1 MRWTSL
7 TEDRR
12 KLQKRSAACFASV
25 CGTFICR
32 KVLTLSVQETVG
44 LVMVEYRERS
54 SRSSTSVVALVLV
67 AGLLIGGL
75 VTSFIFY
82 VEIDGLNKEI
92 SGLKSQVSNLWGQ
105 QNYTVQNIT
114 LYQNG
119 TALRQLYDSV
129 KDSIVLVHG
138 TVSNGSV
145 QGSGFVYNFTNTM
158 VVITNNHVVHGT
170 TSVSVTFSNGNGYAA
185 NVTGTD
191 PYADLAVLTVDAPA
205 SEFLPLEIVGSSM
218 LRVGDPV
225 VAIGNPYGL
234 VGSLTTGVVS
244 ALGRTISEEEYIGA
258 YSIANIIQTST
269 PINPGNSGGPLL
281 NFDGKVIGIT
291 TAIVADSQGLGFA
304 VPSNTILKEIYGL
317 VVNRGY
323 EAHSYLGVSGSDM
336 DYDRA
341 QDLGVNV
348 TYGWWIA
355 SVVSGGPAATAGLR
369 SNDVIVGINGTRMRN
384 GDEMLSFLE
393 EYTLPNQ
400 NVTLRIVRGTQVLD
414 IQVHLGQRPPP

>member
-1 MRWTSL
+1 
-7 TEDRR
+7 
-12 KLQKRSAACFASV
+12 
-25 CGTFICR
+25 
-32 KVLTLSVQETVG
+32 
-44 LVMVEYRERS
+44 MVEYRERS
-54 SRSSTSVVALVLV
+54 SRSSTSVMALVLV

-82 VEIDGLNKEI
+82 MEIDGLNKEI
-92 SGLKSQVSNLWGQ
+92 LGLKSQVSNLWGQ

-185 NVTGTD
+185 NVTGID
-191 PYADLAVLTVDAPA
+191 PYADLAVLTVNAPA
-205 SEFLPLEIVGSSM
+205 NEFKPLEIVGSSM

-281 NFDGKVIGIT
+281 NFDGNVVGIT

-336 DYDRA
+336 DYERA

-400 NVTLRIVRGTQVLD
+400 NVTLRIVRGTQLLD

>member
-25 CGTFICR
+25 CVTFICR
-32 KVLTLSVQETVG
+32 KVLTLSVQERVG

-54 SRSSTSVVALVLV
+54 SRSSTSVMALVLV

-82 VEIDGLNKEI
+82 MEIDGLNKEI

-281 NFDGKVIGIT
+281 NFDGNVIGIT

-336 DYDRA
+336 DYERA
-341 QDLGVNV
+341 QDLEVNV

-400 NVTLRIVRGTQVLD
+400 NVTLRIVRGTQLLD

>member
-32 KVLTLSVQETVG
+32 KVLTLSVQERVG
-44 LVMVEYRERS
+44 LIMVEYRERS
-54 SRSSTSVVALVLV
+54 SRSSTSVMALVLV

-82 VEIDGLNKEI
+82 MEIDGLNKEI

-281 NFDGKVIGIT
+281 NFDGNVIGIT

-336 DYDRA
+336 DYERA
-341 QDLGVNV
+341 QDLRVNV

>member
-1 MRWTSL
+1 
-7 TEDRR
+7 
-12 KLQKRSAACFASV
+12 
-25 CGTFICR
+25 
-32 KVLTLSVQETVG
+32 
-44 LVMVEYRERS
+44 MVEYRERS
-54 SRSSTSVVALVLV
+54 GRSSASVMALVLV

-82 VEIDGLNKEI
+82 MEIDALNKEI
-92 SGLKSQVSNLWGQ
+92 SSLKSQVSNLWGQ

-158 VVITNNHVVHGT
+158 VVITNNHVVYGT
-170 TSVSVTFSNGNGYAA
+170 TSVSVTFSNGNGYEA

-191 PYADLAVLTVDAPA
+191 PYADLAVLTVNAPA
-205 SEFLPLEIVGSSM
+205 SEFRPLGIVGSSL

-244 ALGRTISEEEYIGA
+244 ALGRTITEEEYIGA

-281 NFDGKVIGIT
+281 NFDGKVVGIT

-317 VVNRGY
+317 VVNGGY
-323 EAHSYLGVSGSDM
+323 DAHSYLGVSGSDM

-341 QDLGVNV
+341 QDLEVNV
-348 TYGWWIA
+348 TYGWWLA
-355 SVVSGGPAATAGLR
+355 SVVSGGPAAAAGLR

-393 EYTLPNQ
+393 EYTLPNE
-400 NVTLRIVRGTQVLD
+400 NVILKIVRGAQLLD
-414 IQVHLGQRPPP
+414 VQVHLGQRPPP

>member
-7 TEDRR
+7 TEDKTR
-12 KLQKRSAACFASV
+12 LQKFSAACFASV

-32 KVLTLSVQETVG
+32 KVLTLSVQERVG
-44 LVMVEYRERS
+44 LIMVEYRERS
-54 SRSSTSVVALVLV
+54 SRSSTSVMALVLV

-82 VEIDGLNKEI
+82 MEIDGLNKEI

-281 NFDGKVIGIT
+281 NFDGNVIGIT

-336 DYDRA
+336 DYERA
-341 QDLGVNV
+341 QDLRVNV

>member
-12 KLQKRSAACFASV
+12 KLQKRSVACFASV

-32 KVLTLSVQETVG
+32 KVLTLSVQERVG
-44 LVMVEYRERS
+44 LIMVEYRERS
-54 SRSSTSVVALVLV
+54 SRSSTSVMALVLV

-82 VEIDGLNKEI
+82 MEIDGLNKEI
-92 SGLKSQVSNLWGQ
+92 LGLKSQVSNLWGQ

-191 PYADLAVLTVDAPA
+191 PYADLAVLTVNAPA
-205 SEFLPLEIVGSSM
+205 NEFKPLEIVGSSM

-281 NFDGKVIGIT
+281 NFDGNVVGIT

-323 EAHSYLGVSGSDM
+323 EAHSYLGVAGSDM
-336 DYDRA
+336 DYERA

-400 NVTLRIVRGTQVLD
+400 NVTLRIVRGTQLLD

>member
-54 SRSSTSVVALVLV
+54 SRSSTSVMALVLV

-82 VEIDGLNKEI
+82 MEIDGLNKEI

-281 NFDGKVIGIT
+281 NFDGNVIGIT

-336 DYDRA
+336 DYERA
-341 QDLGVNV
+341 QDLEVNV

>member
-54 SRSSTSVVALVLV
+54 SRSSTSVMALVLV

-82 VEIDGLNKEI
+82 MEIDGLNKEI

-281 NFDGKVIGIT
+281 NFDGNVIGIT

-336 DYDRA
+336 NYERA
-341 QDLGVNV
+341 QDLEVNV

>member
-7 TEDRR
+7 TEDKTR
-12 KLQKRSAACFASV
+12 LQKFSAACFASV

-54 SRSSTSVVALVLV
+54 SRSSTSVMALVLV

-82 VEIDGLNKEI
+82 MEIDGLNKEI

-191 PYADLAVLTVDAPA
+191 PYADLAVLTVNAPA

-281 NFDGKVIGIT
+281 NFDGNVIGIT

-336 DYDRA
+336 DYERA
-341 QDLGVNV
+341 QNLGVNV

-400 NVTLRIVRGTQVLD
+400 NVTLRIVRGIQVLD

>member
-1 MRWTSL
+1 
-7 TEDRR
+7 
-12 KLQKRSAACFASV
+12 
-25 CGTFICR
+25 
-32 KVLTLSVQETVG
+32 
-44 LVMVEYRERS
+44 MVEYHERS
-54 SRSSTSVVALVLV
+54 GRSSASVMALVLV

-82 VEIDGLNKEI
+82 MEIDALNKEI
-92 SGLKSQVSNLWGQ
+92 SSLKSQVSNLWGQ

-158 VVITNNHVVHGT
+158 VVITNNHVVYGT
-170 TSVSVTFSNGNGYAA
+170 TSVSVTFSNGNGYEA

-191 PYADLAVLTVDAPA
+191 PYADLAVLTVNAPA
-205 SEFLPLEIVGSSM
+205 SEFRPLEIVGSSL

-244 ALGRTISEEEYIGA
+244 ALGRTITEEEYIGA

-281 NFDGKVIGIT
+281 NFDGKVVGIT

-317 VVNRGY
+317 VVNGGY
-323 EAHSYLGVSGSDM
+323 DAHSYLGVSGSDM

-355 SVVSGGPAATAGLR
+355 SVVSGGPAAAAGLR

-393 EYTLPNQ
+393 EYTLPNE
-400 NVTLRIVRGTQVLD
+400 NVILKIVRGAQLLD
-414 IQVHLGQRPPP
+414 VQVHLGQRPPP

>member
-12 KLQKRSAACFASV
+12 KLQKFSAACFASV

-32 KVLTLSVQETVG
+32 KVLTLSVQERVG
-44 LVMVEYRERS
+44 LIMVEYRERS
-54 SRSSTSVVALVLV
+54 SRSSTSVMALVLV

-82 VEIDGLNKEI
+82 MEIDGLNKEI

-281 NFDGKVIGIT
+281 NFDGNVIGIT

-336 DYDRA
+336 DYERA
-341 QDLGVNV
+341 QDLRVNV

>member
-1 MRWTSL
+1 M
-7 TEDRR
+7 
-12 KLQKRSAACFASV
+12 
-25 CGTFICR
+25 
-32 KVLTLSVQETVG
+32 
-44 LVMVEYRERS
+44 
-54 SRSSTSVVALVLV
+54 ALVLV

-82 VEIDGLNKEI
+82 MEIDGLNKEI

-281 NFDGKVIGIT
+281 NFDGNVIGIT

-336 DYDRA
+336 DYERA
-341 QDLGVNV
+341 QDLRVNV

>member
-54 SRSSTSVVALVLV
+54 SRSSTSVMALVLV

-82 VEIDGLNKEI
+82 MEIDGLNKEI

-170 TSVSVTFSNGNGYAA
+170 TSVSVTFSNGNSYAA

-191 PYADLAVLTVDAPA
+191 PYADLAVLTVNAPA

-281 NFDGKVIGIT
+281 NFDGNVIGIT

-336 DYDRA
+336 DYERA

-400 NVTLRIVRGTQVLD
+400 NVTLRIVRGTQLLD